1 MAGVFTGDW
10 RRAWEGVKTIFSGIW
25 DGFANIVKAPIN
37 AVIGFLNGLIG
48 GVESAVNSIAKMLN
62 GLKIKAPSWVTKLTG
77 ITSIGFNL
85 PTWTAGRIPYLA
97 RGGLI
102 TSPTLAFT
110 GENYRKEAVLPLENK
125 RTMGMI
131 AESIMAEAPLN
142 SSLKED
148 VKQAVMEG
156 IVNVAMN
163 HSMGNSDSQAPIYIT
178 VQLENDEA
186 IARAA
191 IRGQKQIDYRM
202 NPTPQFG

>member
-1 MAGVFTGDW
+1 
-10 RRAWEGVKTIFSGIW
+10 
-25 DGFANIVKAPIN
+25 
-37 AVIGFLNGLIG
+37 
-48 GVESAVNSIAKMLN
+48 
-62 GLKIKAPSWVTKLTG
+62 
-77 ITSIGFNL
+77 
-85 PTWTAGRIPYLA
+85 
-97 RGGLI
+97 
-102 TSPTLAFT
+102 
-110 GENYRKEAVLPLENK
+110 
-125 RTMGMI
+125 MGMI
-131 AESIMAEAPLN
+131 AKSIMEEAPLN

-163 HSMGNSDSQAPIYIT
+163 HSMGNSESQAPIYIT